1 MSKNNQENNEDIYNM
16 QTTWRI
22 LNSSPRSPLLTDSK
36 LKEKKKDLKFH
47 TILVETKRLM
57 NSWPLIY
64 LVEDNIQQLLTPA
77 SDTLVMESCIL
88 STRNIW

>member
-36 LKEKKKDLKFH
+36 LKEKKKRFKVSHYFGRDQK
-47 TILVETKRLM
+47 INE
-57 NSWPLIY
+57 
-64 LVEDNIQQLLTPA
+64 
-77 SDTLVMESCIL
+77 
-88 STRNIW
+88 